1 VFVFA
6 EVVASALAGVG
17 VSAFSS
23 FILVSLLPVPLPG
36 FSPGFSPVQTRART
50 WLSLPWVSS
59 VVAVVVVVV
68 ANLVIFWLLSSLS
81 CSIRSRD

>member
-59 VVAVVVVVV
+59 VVAVVVV